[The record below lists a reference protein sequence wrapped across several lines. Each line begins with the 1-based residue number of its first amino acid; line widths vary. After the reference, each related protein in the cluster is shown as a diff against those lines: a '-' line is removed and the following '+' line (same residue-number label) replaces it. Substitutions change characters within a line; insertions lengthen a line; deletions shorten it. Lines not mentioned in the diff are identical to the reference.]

1 MEVGSSSLPGTTEP
15 RRCDAKCCISPLT
28 SYLSPLFNGGLAQ
41 LARAPALQAGGQ
53 RFESV
58 ILHSVCEN
66 ADRRSQSAI
75 IRNGLEIFDIL
86 THKTVSKDFKLKTEL
101 YDSIN
106 SQFTAESMSY
116 VTLV

>member
-1 MEVGSSSLPGTTEP
+1 MEVGSSSLPGTTH
-15 RRCDAKCCISPLT
+15 RRWQCVSGSSLIL
-28 SYLSPLFNGGLAQ
+28 GGLAQ

-75 IRNGLEIFDIL
+75 IRDGREIFDIL
-86 THKTVSKDFKLKTEL
+86 THKTVSKDFKLKTEFFL
-101 YDSIN
+101 KLSIY
-106 SQFTAESMSY
+106 S
-116 VTLV
+116 